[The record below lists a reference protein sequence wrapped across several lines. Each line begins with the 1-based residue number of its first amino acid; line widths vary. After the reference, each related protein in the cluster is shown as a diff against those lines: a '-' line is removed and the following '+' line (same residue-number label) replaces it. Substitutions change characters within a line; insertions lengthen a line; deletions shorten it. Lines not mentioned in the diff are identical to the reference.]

1 MVCPRYPPP
10 GIPGILQSGDA
21 PEIRAELAAPGLSF
35 PVVADPYGQI
45 AGLWGVP
52 GVPATFVLDAEGRIA
67 YSTVGLSTETG
78 LRARIWAAGPLN

>member
-1 MVCPRYPPP
+1 VVCPRYPPP

-52 GVPATFVLDAEGRIA
+52 GVPATFVLDAEGRIV

-78 LRARIWAAGPLN
+78 LRARIWVAGPLN